1 MNSKNPLKTLASVCY
16 SWYNKRNPGERRLL
30 LMLSFISVCSF
41 YFSLILKPSLNEISG
56 LKIRRQEYLGQMEKI
71 KLQYPDVAKSRRE
84 ITDIKQSAAELKTRI
99 EGIESKLISV
109 SQEQVLLTEIIKQA
123 QDLDIDLESV
133 KQEVR
138 EEKGGFYRLCIDLK
152 FSVPYR
158 KIPVYITGVE
168 SLVPFIAIEKM
179 SLSQSKNDPV
189 LLVDVSLTLNTIL
202 SRTEDES
209 VEIASAKRGKEAVDF
224 KRSPFAPAFL
234 SGKSQ
239 KRNLKVN
246 GITYSAE
253 GSTAIIN
260 GTIVRVGDSVEKME
274 VKRILKDS
282 VIIDTGAGEET
293 LFLSRDALRK

>member
-1 MNSKNPLKTLASVCY
+1 MNSKGLLKLLVSVCD

-30 LMLSFISVCSF
+30 LALAVISACSL
-41 YFSLILKPSLNEISG
+41 YFLLILKPSLNEIAG
-56 LKIRRQEYLGQMEKI
+56 LKRRQQEYLGQLEKI
-71 KLQYPDVAKSRRE
+71 KLQYPDVVKSRRE
-84 ITDIKQSAAELKTRI
+84 IADIKQSTAGLKSGI

-109 SQEQVLLTEIIKQA
+109 SREQVLLTEIIKQA
-123 QDLDIDLESV
+123 QELDIDLESV
-133 KQEVR
+133 KQDVK
-138 EEKGGFYRLCIDLK
+138 EEKGGFYRLSIDLK
-152 FSVPYR
+152 FSAPYR

-168 SLVPFIAIEKM
+168 SLAPVIAIEKM
-179 SLSQSKNDPV
+179 ALSQSKNDPV

-202 SRTEDES
+202 SRTENAS
-209 VEIASAKRGKEAVDF
+209 VEITSAKRGKETADF

-239 KRNLKVN
+239 RKNLKVN